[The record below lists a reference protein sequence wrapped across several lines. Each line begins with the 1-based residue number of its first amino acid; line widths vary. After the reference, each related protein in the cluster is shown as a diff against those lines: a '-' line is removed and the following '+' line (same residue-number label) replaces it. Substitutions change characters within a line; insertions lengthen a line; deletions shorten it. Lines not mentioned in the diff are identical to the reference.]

1 MNNKTYYIF
10 NNVITFCFLFLSSLS
25 ADDGYKM
32 PPKSIID
39 LVDAPVTPNISL
51 SPDKKHILILERSS
65 LPSIEELSQPE
76 LRLAGLRINP
86 FTNGRSR
93 SNNYKSII
101 IQNINSGKQK
111 KVKGLPKNSTIS
123 SVIWSPNGKQI
134 AISLING
141 NQINLYLAET
151 KNGKAKLLINR
162 PLNTIYGSSVYW
174 LNDSKGLI
182 IKAIVE
188 NRGDEP
194 KLNTVPNGPIIQ
206 ENLGKVSPART
217 YQDLLSSPYDED
229 LFDYYMSAQVLY
241 VSIKGKMKKIGNPG
255 IIRRAE
261 PSPDGNYI
269 LMETI
274 HRPYSYLV
282 PIYRFPTLVQVLDS
296 KGKTIHTLRDM
307 PLAESIPIGRD
318 AVISGPRSFG
328 WRSDVGSTIYYVN
341 ALDEGDPN
349 VDVPFRD
356 ELFSLSPPFTNTEA
370 QPLIKLEL
378 RYSRVM
384 WGDKNN
390 ALISARRWKERRTT
404 MWHLDPLNNKT
415 RKIIDRSYEDRYNDP
430 GSPMMEKNMFGRSVL
445 ALVDGRKIFMSGNG
459 ASPDGDFPFV
469 DEYDITTKK
478 SKRLWR
484 CEAPY
489 YESGISIIDKKNNII
504 LTRRESKDEPP
515 NYMLRGLKD
524 NSLNPVTEFEH
535 PYPQMKNLY
544 KEMLT
549 YKRDDGIDLSAT
561 LYLPPGRKP
570 SDGPLPL
577 LVWAYPREFK
587 TSKAASQVV
596 GSAHRFFSINPAS
609 SSSSALIMLSYG
621 YAILMGATMPIIGEG
636 DQEPND
642 SFIKQ
647 LVGSAQAAA
656 DIMVDRNITT
666 RDQIGI
672 GGHSYGAF
680 MTANLLAH
688 SDIFQA
694 GIARSGA
701 YNRSLT
707 PFGFQSEQRTFWEA
721 PEIYFGM
728 SPFMHAQK
736 VNEPILL
743 IHGEADNNSGTF
755 PVQSKRYYHALKGHG
770 ATAKLVLLPHESH
783 GYKARESVMHVL
795 WETANWLD
803 TYVKKEDKD

>member
-1 MNNKTYYIF
+1 MKKALIVLGLVFYG
-10 NNVITFCFLFLSSLS
+10 SLL
-25 ADDGYKM
+25 ADDGYKI
-32 PPKSIID
+32 PPKAIAD
-39 LVDAPVTPNISL
+39 LVDAPITPNVRL
-51 SPDKKHILILERSS
+51 SPDKKHLLILERTS

-86 FTNGRSR
+86 MTNGRSR
-93 SNNYKSII
+93 ANSYKGIL
-101 IQNINSGKQK
+101 IQNIKSGKQK
-111 KVKGLPKNSTIS
+111 KVKGLPKNAKIS
-123 SVIWSPNGKQI
+123 NVSWSPDSKRIAMSVINGK
-134 AISLING
+134 
-141 NQINLYLAET
+141 QINLYLSET
-151 KNGKAKLLINR
+151 KTGKAKLLIKK
-162 PLNTIYGSSVYW
+162 PLNTIYGSAFYW
-174 LNDSKGLI
+174 LSDSKSLI
-182 IKAIVE
+182 IKAIID
-188 NRGDEP
+188 NRGNPP
-194 KLNTVPNGPIIQ
+194 KLSNIPSGPILQ

-217 YQDLLSSPYDED
+217 YQDLLTSPYDED
-229 LFDYYMSAQVLY
+229 LFDYYMTAQVLH
-241 VSIKGKMKKIGNPG
+241 VDIKGKMKKIGKPG
-255 IIRRAE
+255 VIRRAE
-261 PSPDGNYI
+261 PSPDGKYI
-269 LMETI
+269 LSERI

-282 PIYRFPTLVQVLDS
+282 PVYRFPNLIQILDI
-296 KGKTIHTLRDM
+296 KGNLIHTLRDM

-318 AVISGPRSFG
+318 AVISGPRSFA

-341 ALDEGDPN
+341 ALDEGNPN
-349 VDVPFRD
+349 IDVTYRD
-356 ELFSLSPPFTNTEA
+356 ELFSLSSPFANTE
-370 QPLIKLEL
+370 PKSLIKLEL
-378 RYSRVM
+378 RYSNVR
-384 WGDKNN
+384 WGDKNT
-390 ALISARRWKERRTT
+390 ALVSARKWTERRTT
-404 MWHLDPLNNKT
+404 MWHLNPSNNKSK
-415 RKIIDRSYEDRYNDP
+415 KIIDRSYEDRYNDP
-430 GSPMMEKNMFGRSVL
+430 GSPIMETNKFGRSIV
-445 ALVDGRKIFMSGNG
+445 ALIGDQKVFMAGNG
-459 ASPDGDFPFV
+459 ASPDGDLPFI
-469 DEYDITTKK
+469 DEFDIKTNK

-484 CEAPY
+484 CKAPY
-489 YESGISIIDKKNNII
+489 YEVTVNVIDKKKNLF

-515 NYMLRGLKD
+515 NYLLRGLKD
-524 NSLNPVTEFEH
+524 NSLEYVTNFEH

-656 DIMVDRNITT
+656 DIMVERNITT

-721 PEIYFGM
+721 PEIYFEM

-803 TYVKKEDKD
+803 TYVKKKDKN

>member
-1 MNNKTYYIF
+1 MNKKINISVISTLIIF
-10 NNVITFCFLFLSSLS
+10 SFTL
-25 ADDGYKM
+25 AEEGYKM
-32 PPKSIID
+32 PPKAIAD
-39 LVDAPVTPNISL
+39 LVDAPVTPNISI
-51 SPDKKHILILERSS
+51 SPDKKNILILERAS

-76 LRLAGLRINP
+76 LRLAGLRISP
-86 FTNGRSR
+86 MTNGRSR
-93 SNNYKSII
+93 ANSYKGIL
-101 IQNINSGKQK
+101 IQNIKSGKQK
-111 KVKGLPKNSTIS
+111 KVKGLPKNAKIS
-123 SVIWSPNGKQI
+123 SVSWSPDSKRI
-134 AISLING
+134 AMSVING
-141 NQINLYLAET
+141 NQINLYLSET
-151 KNGKAKLLINR
+151 KTGKAKLLIKK
-162 PLNTIYGSSVYW
+162 PLNTIYGSAFYW
-174 LNDSKGLI
+174 LSDSKSLI
-182 IKAIVE
+182 IKTIID
-188 NRGDEP
+188 NRGNSP
-194 KLNTVPNGPIIQ
+194 KLSNVPSGPIIQ
-206 ENLGKVSPART
+206 ENLGNVSPART
-217 YQDLLSSPYDED
+217 YQDLLTSPYDED
-229 LFDYYMSAQVLY
+229 LFDYYLSAQVLH
-241 VSIKGKMKKIGNPG
+241 VDIKGKMKKIGKPG
-255 IIRRAE
+255 VFRRVE
-261 PSPDGNYI
+261 PSPDGKYI
-269 LMETI
+269 LSERI

-282 PIYRFPTLVQVLDS
+282 PVNRFPNLIQILDI
-296 KGKTIHTLRDM
+296 KGNLIHTLRDM

-318 AVISGPRSFG
+318 AVISGPRYFA

-341 ALDEGDPN
+341 ALDKGNPN
-349 VDVPFRD
+349 IDVPFRD
-356 ELFSLSPPFTNTEA
+356 ELFSLSSPFANTE
-370 QPLIKLEL
+370 PKSLIKLEL
-378 RYSRVM
+378 RFSNVR
-384 WGDKNN
+384 WGDKNM
-390 ALISARRWKERRTT
+390 ALVSARKWTERRTT
-404 MWHLDPLNNKT
+404 MWYLNPSNNKS

-430 GSPMMEKNMFGRSVL
+430 GSPILETNKFGRSIL
-445 ALVDGRKIFMSGNG
+445 ALIDDQKIFMTGNG
-459 ASPDGDFPFV
+459 ASPDGDLPFI
-469 DEYDITTKK
+469 DEFDIKTNK
-478 SKRLWR
+478 SRRLWR
-484 CEAPY
+484 CKAPY
-489 YESGISIIDKKNNII
+489 YEVTVNVIDKKKNLF
-504 LTRRESKDEPP
+504 LTRRESKDDPP
-515 NYMLRGLKD
+515 NYWLRGLKD
-524 NSLNPVTEFEH
+524 NSLVSVTNFEH
-535 PYPQMKNLY
+535 PYPQMKDLY

-570 SDGPLPL
+570 DDGPLPL

-656 DIMVDRNITT
+656 DIMVERDITT

-707 PFGFQSEQRTFWEA
+707 PFGFQSEQRTFWES
-721 PEIYFGM
+721 PEIYFEM

-770 ATAKLVLLPHESH
+770 ATTKLVLLPHESH

-803 TYVKKEDKD
+803 TYVKKGDKR

>member
-1 MNNKTYYIF
+1 
-10 NNVITFCFLFLSSLS
+10 
-25 ADDGYKM
+25 M

-194 KLNTVPNGPIIQ
+194 KLNTVPKGPILQ

-241 VSIKGKMKKIGNPG
+241 VSIKGKMKAIGKPG

-341 ALDEGDPN
+341 ALDKGDPN

-459 ASPDGDFPFV
+459 ASPDGDLPFV

-721 PEIYFGM
+721 PEIYFEM

-770 ATAKLVLLPHESH
+770 GTAKLVLLPHESH

-803 TYVKKEDKD
+803 TYVKKENRN

>member
-51 SPDKKHILILERSS
+51 SPDKKHILILERFS

-182 IKAIVE
+182 IKAIVK

-515 NYMLRGLKD
+515 NYILRGLKD
-524 NSLNPVTEFEH
+524 NSLNPVTEFKH

>member
-1 MNNKTYYIF
+1 
-10 NNVITFCFLFLSSLS
+10 
-25 ADDGYKM
+25 
-32 PPKSIID
+32 
-39 LVDAPVTPNISL
+39 
-51 SPDKKHILILERSS
+51 
-65 LPSIEELSQPE
+65 
-76 LRLAGLRINP
+76 
-86 FTNGRSR
+86 
-93 SNNYKSII
+93 
-101 IQNINSGKQK
+101 
-111 KVKGLPKNSTIS
+111 
-123 SVIWSPNGKQI
+123 
-134 AISLING
+134 
-141 NQINLYLAET
+141 
-151 KNGKAKLLINR
+151 
-162 PLNTIYGSSVYW
+162 
-174 LNDSKGLI
+174 
-182 IKAIVE
+182 
-188 NRGDEP
+188 
-194 KLNTVPNGPIIQ
+194 
-206 ENLGKVSPART
+206 
-217 YQDLLSSPYDED
+217 
-229 LFDYYMSAQVLY
+229 
-241 VSIKGKMKKIGNPG
+241 
-255 IIRRAE
+255 
-261 PSPDGNYI
+261 
-269 LMETI
+269 
-274 HRPYSYLV
+274 
-282 PIYRFPTLVQVLDS
+282 
-296 KGKTIHTLRDM
+296 M

-328 WRSDVGSTIYYVN
+328 WRSDVGSIIYYVN
-341 ALDEGDPN
+341 ALDEGNPST
-349 VDVPFRD
+349 DVPYRD
-356 ELFSLSPPFTNTEA
+356 ELFSLSPPFKNTE
-370 QPLIKLEL
+370 PESLIKLEL
-378 RYSRVM
+378 RYSGVK
-384 WGDKNN
+384 WGDNN
-390 ALISARRWKERRTT
+390 TALVSARKWTERRTT
-404 MWHLDPLNNKT
+404 MWHLNPSNNET
-415 RKIIDRSYEDRYNDP
+415 RKMIDRSYEDRYNDP
-430 GSPMMEKNMFGRSVL
+430 GSPMMEKNKFGRSII
-445 ALVDGRKIFMSGNG
+445 ALVDGKKIFMAGNG
-459 ASPDGDFPFV
+459 ASSEGDLPFI
-469 DEYDITTKK
+469 DEFDIKTSK
-478 SKRLWR
+478 SKRIWR

-489 YESGISIIDKKNNII
+489 YEIGMNVINKKQNIFI
-504 LTRRESKDEPP
+504 TRRESKDEPP
-515 NYMLRGLKD
+515 NYMLRNLKD
-524 NSLNPVTEFEH
+524 NSIESITKFEH

-570 SDGPLPL
+570 DDGPLPL

-596 GSAHRFFSINPAS
+596 GSPHRFFSINPAS

-656 DIMVDRNITT
+656 DIMVERDITT

-707 PFGFQSEQRTFWEA
+707 PFGFQSEQRTFWES
-721 PEIYFGM
+721 PEIYFEM

-770 ATAKLVLLPHESH
+770 ATTKLVLLPHESH
-783 GYKARESVMHVL
+783 GYKARESVMHIL

-803 TYVKKEDKD
+803 TYVKKENRN

>member
-182 IKAIVE
+182 IKAIVK

-194 KLNTVPNGPIIQ
+194 KLNTVPNGPILQ

>member
-1 MNNKTYYIF
+1 MNKKINISVIF
-10 NNVITFCFLFLSSLS
+10 TLIIFSFTL
-25 ADDGYKM
+25 AEEGYKM
-32 PPKSIID
+32 PPKAIAD
-39 LVDAPVTPNISL
+39 LVDAPVTPNISI
-51 SPDKKHILILERSS
+51 SPDKKNILILERAS

-86 FTNGRSR
+86 MTNGRSR
-93 SNNYKSII
+93 ANSYKGIL
-101 IQNINSGKQK
+101 IQNIKSGKQK
-111 KVKGLPKNSTIS
+111 KVKGLPKNAKIF
-123 SVIWSPNGKQI
+123 SVSWSPDSKRI
-134 AISLING
+134 AMSVNNG
-141 NQINLYLAET
+141 NQINLYLSET
-151 KNGKAKLLINR
+151 KTGKAKLLIKK
-162 PLNTIYGSSVYW
+162 PLNTIYGSAFYW
-174 LNDSKGLI
+174 LSDSKSLI
-182 IKAIVE
+182 IKTIID
-188 NRGDEP
+188 NRGNPP
-194 KLNTVPNGPIIQ
+194 KLSNVPSGPILQ
-206 ENLGKVSPART
+206 ENLGNVSPART
-217 YQDLLSSPYDED
+217 YQDLLTSPYDED
-229 LFDYYMSAQVLY
+229 LFDYYVSAQVLH
-241 VSIKGKMKKIGNPG
+241 VDIKGKMKKIGKPG
-255 IIRRAE
+255 VFRRVE
-261 PSPDGNYI
+261 PSPDGKYI
-269 LMETI
+269 LSERI

-282 PIYRFPTLVQVLDS
+282 PVNRFPNLIQILDI
-296 KGKTIHTLRDM
+296 KGNLIHTLRNI

-318 AVISGPRSFG
+318 AVISGPRNFA

-341 ALDEGDPN
+341 ALDKGNPN
-349 VDVPFRD
+349 IDVPFRD
-356 ELFSLSPPFTNTEA
+356 ELFSLSSPFANTE
-370 QPLIKLEL
+370 PKSLIKLEL
-378 RYSRVM
+378 RFSNVR
-384 WGDKNN
+384 WGDKNM
-390 ALISARRWKERRTT
+390 ALVSARKWTERRTT
-404 MWHLDPLNNKT
+404 MWYLNPSNNKS

-430 GSPMMEKNMFGRSVL
+430 GSPILETNKFGRSIL
-445 ALVDGRKIFMSGNG
+445 ALIDDQNIFMTGNG
-459 ASPDGDFPFV
+459 ASPDGDLPFI
-469 DEYDITTKK
+469 DEFDIKTNK
-478 SKRLWR
+478 SRRLWR
-484 CEAPY
+484 CKAPY
-489 YESGISIIDKKNNII
+489 YEVTVNVIDKKKNLF
-504 LTRRESKDEPP
+504 LTRRESKDDPP
-515 NYMLRGLKD
+515 NYWLRGLKD
-524 NSLNPVTEFEH
+524 NSLVSVTNFEH
-535 PYPQMKNLY
+535 PYPQMKDLY

-570 SDGPLPL
+570 DDGPLPL

-656 DIMVDRNITT
+656 DIMVERDITT

-707 PFGFQSEQRTFWEA
+707 PFGFQSEQRTFWES
-721 PEIYFGM
+721 PEIYFEM

-770 ATAKLVLLPHESH
+770 ATTKLVLLPHESH

-803 TYVKKEDKD
+803 TYVKKGDKR

>member
-1 MNNKTYYIF
+1 MHNIKYDFVKNILISIIIIF
-10 NNVITFCFLFLSSLS
+10 SFLL
-25 ADDGYKM
+25 ADEGYKM
-32 PPKSIID
+32 PPKAIAD
-39 LVDAPVTPNISL
+39 LVDAPVTPNVSI
-51 SPDKKHILILERSS
+51 SPDKKNILILERAS

-76 LRLAGLRINP
+76 LRLAGIRINP
-86 FTNGRSR
+86 ATNGRSR
-93 SNNYKSII
+93 TNNYIGII

-111 KVKGLPKNSTIS
+111 RVNGLPKSGKISTVS
-123 SVIWSPNGKQI
+123 WSPNGKQI
-134 AISLING
+134 ALAVING
-141 NQINLYLAET
+141 NQINLYLTEV
-151 KNGKAKLLINR
+151 KSGKAKLLIKR
-162 PLNTIYGSSVYW
+162 PLNTIYGTPFYW
-174 LNDSKGLI
+174 LNDSKGLL
-182 IKAIVE
+182 IKTVVD
-188 NRGDEP
+188 NRGDAP
-194 KLNTVPNGPIIQ
+194 KKTEIPKGPILQ

-217 YQDLLSSPYDED
+217 YQDLLTSPYDED
-229 LFDYYMSAQVLY
+229 LFDYYMTAQVFH
-241 VSIKGKMKKIGNPG
+241 VSIKGKMKKIGKPG
-255 IIRRAE
+255 VIRKAE
-261 PSPDGNYI
+261 PSPNGKYI
-269 LMETI
+269 LLETI

-282 PIYRFPTLVQVLDS
+282 PIYRFPNLVQVLDS
-296 KGKTIHTLRDM
+296 KGNIIHTIRDM

-328 WRSDVGSTIYYVN
+328 WRSDVGSIIYYVN
-341 ALDEGDPN
+341 ALDEGNPSA
-349 VDVPFRD
+349 DVPYRD
-356 ELFSLSPPFTNTEA
+356 ELFSLSPPFKNTE
-370 QPLIKLEL
+370 PESLIKLEL
-378 RYSRVM
+378 RYSGVK
-384 WGDKNN
+384 WGDNN
-390 ALISARRWKERRTT
+390 TALVSARKWTERRTT
-404 MWHLDPLNNKT
+404 MWHLNPSNNET
-415 RKIIDRSYEDRYNDP
+415 RKMIDRSYEDRYNDP
-430 GSPMMEKNMFGRSVL
+430 GSPMMEKNKFGRSII
-445 ALVDGRKIFMSGNG
+445 ALVDGKKIFMAGNG
-459 ASPDGDFPFV
+459 ASSEGDLPFI
-469 DEYDITTKK
+469 DEFDIKTSK
-478 SKRLWR
+478 SKRIWR

-489 YESGISIIDKKNNII
+489 YEIGMNVINKKQNIFI
-504 LTRRESKDEPP
+504 TRRESKDEPP
-515 NYMLRGLKD
+515 NYMLRSLKD
-524 NSLNPVTEFEH
+524 NSIESITKFEH

-549 YKRDDGIDLSAT
+549 YKRDDGINLSAT

-570 SDGPLPL
+570 DDGPLPL

-596 GSAHRFFSINPAS
+596 GSPHRFFSINPAS

-636 DQEPND
+636 QQEPND

-656 DIMVDRNITT
+656 DIMVERNITT

-707 PFGFQSEQRTFWEA
+707 PFGFQSEQRTFWES
-721 PEIYFGM
+721 PEIYFEM

-803 TYVKKEDKD
+803 TYVKKENRN

>member
-182 IKAIVE
+182 IKAIVK

-515 NYMLRGLKD
+515 NYILRGLKD
-524 NSLNPVTEFEH
+524 NSLNPVTEFKH

>member
-10 NNVITFCFLFLSSLS
+10 NNVITFCFLFLASLS

-182 IKAIVE
+182 IKAIVK

-194 KLNTVPNGPIIQ
+194 KLNTVPNGPILQ

-524 NSLNPVTEFEH
+524 NSLNPVTEFKH

>member
-1 MNNKTYYIF
+1 MNG
-10 NNVITFCFLFLSSLS
+10 LFYMLVNFVVLGLLSLSTLS
-25 ADDGYKM
+25 ADDDYKI
-32 PPKSIID
+32 PPKAIAD
-39 LVDAPVTPNISL
+39 LVDAPVTPSINL
-51 SPDKKHILILERSS
+51 SPDKKHLLILERTS
-65 LPSIEELSQPE
+65 LPSIAELSQPE

-86 FTNGRSR
+86 KTNGRSR
-93 SNNYKSII
+93 TNNYKSII
-101 IQNINSGKQK
+101 IKNIDSNKEK
-111 KVKGLPKNSTIS
+111 KVRGLPKSSRIS
-123 SVIWSPNGKQI
+123 NVFWAPNGKHI
-134 AISLING
+134 AISVING
-141 NQINLYLAET
+141 DRINLYLADV
-151 KNGKAKLLINR
+151 KNGKAKLLIKK
-162 PLNTIYGSSVYW
+162 PLNAIYGSAVYW
-174 LNDSKGLI
+174 LSDSEGLI
-182 IKAIVE
+182 VKTIIE
-188 NRGDEP
+188 NRG
-194 KLNTVPNGPIIQ
+194 NVPVKSAVPDGPIIQ

-217 YQDLLSSPYDED
+217 YQDLLTSPDDED
-229 LFDYYMSAQVLY
+229 LFYYYMTAQVYY
-241 VSIKGKMKKIGNPG
+241 VGINGKIKKIGKPG

-261 PSPDGNYI
+261 PSPDGQYI

-282 PIYRFPTLVQVLDS
+282 PVYRFPILVQVLNI
-296 KGKTIHTLRDM
+296 KGRIVHTLRDI

-318 AVISGPRSFG
+318 AVIKGPRSFG
-328 WRSDVGSTIYYVN
+328 WRSDVGATIYYVS
-341 ALDEGDPN
+341 ALDQGDPN
-349 VDVPFRD
+349 IDVSYRD
-356 ELFSLSPPFTNTEA
+356 ELFSLAAPFTNVDEKS
-370 QPLIKLEL
+370 LIKLDL
-378 RYSRVM
+378 RYSGVM

-390 ALISARRWKERRTT
+390 ALIRTRRWKERRST
-404 MWHLDPLNNKT
+404 MWHLDPSSNKNK
-415 RKIIDRSYEDRYNDP
+415 KIIDRSYEDRYNDP
-430 GSPMMEKNMFGRSVL
+430 GSPMMEKNLYGRSVL
-445 ALVDGRKIFMSGNG
+445 ALIDNKKILMSGNG
-459 ASPDGDFPFV
+459 ASPDGDMPFI
-469 DEYDITTKK
+469 DEFDITSAK

-489 YESGISIIDKKNNII
+489 YEKGISIIDKKNKVI
-504 LTRRESKDEPP
+504 LSRRESKDETP
-515 NYMLRGLKD
+515 NYMLRGLND
-524 NSLNPVTEFEH
+524 NSLNPITNFQH

-549 YKRDDGIDLSAT
+549 YKREDGIDLSAT

-570 SDGPLPL
+570 EDGPLPL

-596 GSAHRFFSINPAS
+596 GSPYRFLTINPAS
-609 SSSSALIMLSYG
+609 SSSSAIIMLSYG

-642 SFIKQ
+642 SFVKQ
-647 LVGSAQAAA
+647 LVASAQAAA
-656 DIMVDRNITT
+656 DIMVERKITT

-707 PFGFQSEQRTFWEA
+707 PFGFQSEQRTFWES
-721 PEIYFGM
+721 PEIYFEM
-728 SPFMHAQK
+728 SPFMHAHK

-803 TYVKKEDKD
+803 TYVKKEDKN

>member
-1 MNNKTYYIF
+1 
-10 NNVITFCFLFLSSLS
+10 
-25 ADDGYKM
+25 
-32 PPKSIID
+32 
-39 LVDAPVTPNISL
+39 
-51 SPDKKHILILERSS
+51 
-65 LPSIEELSQPE
+65 
-76 LRLAGLRINP
+76 
-86 FTNGRSR
+86 
-93 SNNYKSII
+93 
-101 IQNINSGKQK
+101 
-111 KVKGLPKNSTIS
+111 
-123 SVIWSPNGKQI
+123 
-134 AISLING
+134 
-141 NQINLYLAET
+141 
-151 KNGKAKLLINR
+151 
-162 PLNTIYGSSVYW
+162 
-174 LNDSKGLI
+174 
-182 IKAIVE
+182 
-188 NRGDEP
+188 
-194 KLNTVPNGPIIQ
+194 
-206 ENLGKVSPART
+206 
-217 YQDLLSSPYDED
+217 
-229 LFDYYMSAQVLY
+229 
-241 VSIKGKMKKIGNPG
+241 MK
-255 IIRRAE
+255 
-261 PSPDGNYI
+261 D
-269 LMETI
+269 
-274 HRPYSYLV
+274 
-282 PIYRFPTLVQVLDS
+282 
-296 KGKTIHTLRDM
+296 
-307 PLAESIPIGRD
+307 
-318 AVISGPRSFG
+318 
-328 WRSDVGSTIYYVN
+328 
-341 ALDEGDPN
+341 
-349 VDVPFRD
+349 
-356 ELFSLSPPFTNTEA
+356 
-370 QPLIKLEL
+370 
-378 RYSRVM
+378 
-384 WGDKNN
+384 
-390 ALISARRWKERRTT
+390 
-404 MWHLDPLNNKT
+404 
-415 RKIIDRSYEDRYNDP
+415 
-430 GSPMMEKNMFGRSVL
+430 
-445 ALVDGRKIFMSGNG
+445 
-459 ASPDGDFPFV
+459 
-469 DEYDITTKK
+469 
-478 SKRLWR
+478 
-484 CEAPY
+484 
-489 YESGISIIDKKNNII
+489 
-504 LTRRESKDEPP
+504 
-515 NYMLRGLKD
+515 
-524 NSLNPVTEFEH
+524 
-535 PYPQMKNLY
+535 LY

-656 DIMVDRNITT
+656 DIMVERNITT

-721 PEIYFGM
+721 PEIYFEM

-755 PVQSKRYYHALKGHG
+755 PVQSKRYYHALKDHG

-803 TYVKKEDKD
+803 TYVKKEDKN

>member
-1 MNNKTYYIF
+1 MKKALIVLGLVFYG
-10 NNVITFCFLFLSSLS
+10 SLL
-25 ADDGYKM
+25 ADDGYKI
-32 PPKSIID
+32 PPKAIAD
-39 LVDAPVTPNISL
+39 LVDAPITPNVRL
-51 SPDKKHILILERSS
+51 SPDKKHLLILERTS

-86 FTNGRSR
+86 MTNGRSR
-93 SNNYKSII
+93 ANSYKGIL
-101 IQNINSGKQK
+101 IQNIKSGKQK
-111 KVKGLPKNSTIS
+111 KVKGLPKNAKIS
-123 SVIWSPNGKQI
+123 NVSWSPDSKRIAMSVINGK
-134 AISLING
+134 
-141 NQINLYLAET
+141 QINLYLSET
-151 KNGKAKLLINR
+151 KTGKAKLLIKK
-162 PLNTIYGSSVYW
+162 PLNTIYGSAFYW
-174 LNDSKGLI
+174 LSDSKSLI
-182 IKAIVE
+182 IKAIID
-188 NRGDEP
+188 NRGNPP
-194 KLNTVPNGPIIQ
+194 KLSNIPSGPILQ

-217 YQDLLSSPYDED
+217 YQDLLTSPYDED
-229 LFDYYMSAQVLY
+229 LFDYYMTAQVLH
-241 VSIKGKMKKIGNPG
+241 VDIKGKMKKIGKPG
-255 IIRRAE
+255 VIRRAE
-261 PSPDGNYI
+261 PSPDGKYI
-269 LMETI
+269 LSERI

-282 PIYRFPTLVQVLDS
+282 PVYRFPNLIQILDI
-296 KGKTIHTLRDM
+296 KGNLIHTLRDM

-318 AVISGPRSFG
+318 AVISGPRSFA

-341 ALDEGDPN
+341 ALDEGNPN
-349 VDVPFRD
+349 IDVTYRD
-356 ELFSLSPPFTNTEA
+356 ELFSLSSPFANTE
-370 QPLIKLEL
+370 PKSLIKLEL
-378 RYSRVM
+378 RYSNVR
-384 WGDKNN
+384 WGDKNT
-390 ALISARRWKERRTT
+390 ALVSARKWTERRTT
-404 MWHLDPLNNKT
+404 MWHLNPSNNKSK
-415 RKIIDRSYEDRYNDP
+415 KIIDRSYEDRYNDP
-430 GSPMMEKNMFGRSVL
+430 GSPIMETNKFGRSIV
-445 ALVDGRKIFMSGNG
+445 ALIGDQKVFMTGNG
-459 ASPDGDFPFV
+459 ASPDGDLPFI
-469 DEYDITTKK
+469 DEFDIKTNK

-484 CEAPY
+484 CKAPY
-489 YESGISIIDKKNNII
+489 YEVTVNVIDKKKNLF

-515 NYMLRGLKD
+515 NYLLRGLKD
-524 NSLNPVTEFEH
+524 NSLEYVTNFEH

-656 DIMVDRNITT
+656 DIMVERNITT

-721 PEIYFGM
+721 PEIYFEM

-803 TYVKKEDKD
+803 TYVKKKDKN

>member
-1 MNNKTYYIF
+1 MF
-10 NNVITFCFLFLSSLS
+10 W
-25 ADDGYKM
+25 A
-32 PPKSIID
+32 
-39 LVDAPVTPNISL
+39 
-51 SPDKKHILILERSS
+51 
-65 LPSIEELSQPE
+65 
-76 LRLAGLRINP
+76 
-86 FTNGRSR
+86 
-93 SNNYKSII
+93 
-101 IQNINSGKQK
+101 
-111 KVKGLPKNSTIS
+111 
-123 SVIWSPNGKQI
+123 PNGKHI
-134 AISLING
+134 AISVINDDR
-141 NQINLYLAET
+141 INLYLADA
-151 KNGKAKLLINR
+151 KNGKAKLLIKK
-162 PLNTIYGSSVYW
+162 PLNAVYGSAVYW
-174 LNDSKGLI
+174 LSDSEGLI
-182 IKAIVE
+182 VKTIIE
-188 NRGDEP
+188 NRG
-194 KLNTVPNGPIIQ
+194 NVPVKSAVPDGPIIQ

-217 YQDLLSSPYDED
+217 YQDLLASPDDED
-229 LFDYYMSAQVLY
+229 LFDYYMTAQVYY
-241 VSIKGKMKKIGNPG
+241 VGINGKIKKIGKPG

-261 PSPDGNYI
+261 PSPDGQYI

-282 PIYRFPTLVQVLDS
+282 PVYRFPILVQVLNI
-296 KGKTIHTLRDM
+296 KGRIVHTLRDI

-318 AVISGPRSFG
+318 AVIKGPRSFG
-328 WRSDVGSTIYYVN
+328 WRSDVGATIYYVS
-341 ALDEGDPN
+341 ALDQGDPN
-349 VDVPFRD
+349 IDVSYRD
-356 ELFSLSPPFTNTEA
+356 ELFSLAAPFTNADEKS
-370 QPLIKLEL
+370 LIKLDL
-378 RYSRVM
+378 RYSGVM

-390 ALISARRWKERRTT
+390 ALIRTRRWKERRST
-404 MWHLDPLNNKT
+404 MWHLDPSSNKNK
-415 RKIIDRSYEDRYNDP
+415 KIIDRSYEDRYNDP
-430 GSPMMEKNMFGRSVL
+430 GSPMMEKNLYGRSVL
-445 ALVDGRKIFMSGNG
+445 ALIDNKKILMSGNG
-459 ASPDGDFPFV
+459 ASPDGDMPFI
-469 DEYDITTKK
+469 DEFDITSAK

-489 YESGISIIDKKNNII
+489 YEKGISIIDKKNKVI
-504 LTRRESKDEPP
+504 LSRRESKDETP
-515 NYMLRGLKD
+515 NYMLRGLND
-524 NSLNPVTEFEH
+524 NSLNPITNFQH

-549 YKRDDGIDLSAT
+549 YKREDGIDLSAT

-570 SDGPLPL
+570 EDGPLPL

-596 GSAHRFFSINPAS
+596 GSPYRFLTINPAS
-609 SSSSALIMLSYG
+609 SSSSAIIMLSYG

-642 SFIKQ
+642 SFVKQ
-647 LVGSAQAAA
+647 LVASAQAAA
-656 DIMVDRNITT
+656 DIMVERKITT

-707 PFGFQSEQRTFWEA
+707 PFGFQSEQRTFWES
-721 PEIYFGM
+721 PEIYFEM
-728 SPFMHAQK
+728 SPFMHAHK

-803 TYVKKEDKD
+803 TYVKKEDKN